1 MNQKISLAR
10 HVDYGEIHS
19 VNNYE
24 YKVEDIFE
32 DIEGD
37 EKNMLMNIPLEIREQ
52 LGWEEGDVLKI
63 KLEEGSIVL
72 EKVENGK
79 K

>member
-1 MNQKISLAR
+1 M
-10 HVDYGEIHS
+10 

-37 EKNMLMNIPLEIREQ
+37 EKNVLMNIPPEIREQ
-52 LGWEEGDVLKI
+52 LGWKEGDVLKI

>member
-10 HVDYGEIHS
+10 HVDYGEIHL

>member
-1 MNQKISLAR
+1 MER
-10 HVDYGEIHS
+10 HVDYGEIHL

-37 EKNMLMNIPLEIREQ
+37 DKNVLMNIPPEIREQ
-52 LGWEEGDVLKI
+52 LGWKEGDVLSVKI
-63 KLEEGSIVL
+63 EKGIIVL
-72 EKVENGK
+72 EKKENDEK
-79 K
+79 

>member
-10 HVDYGEIHS
+10 HVDYGEIHL
-19 VNNYE
+19 VNKYE

-37 EKNMLMNIPLEIREQ
+37 DKNMLMNIPPEIREQ
-52 LGWEEGDVLKI
+52 LGWIEGDVLNIKI
-63 KLEEGSIVL
+63 EKGIITL